1 MAEESKLPAKMVP
14 EKLPVSQVLDEAV
27 LEPSEPRLKLA
38 LQATGGGVWD
48 WDFTTGKAW
57 WSDEMYDLSG
67 VERGSPI
74 ELEVSLARVHDEDRQ
89 LVHQAM
95 SRAIAE
101 RTGFQTEVRICHPVL
116 GERWVVS
123 VGRPVRDR
131 AGQVTRLVGI
141 TLDVTARRHVEDALR
156 ASNERLELLAAVGES
171 LLRAEDPQVII
182 EQVCRKVMSHLDC
195 EFFFNYMVAV
205 PGRRL
210 YLTASAGVS
219 AETAAEIQNLDF
231 GVAVCG
237 CVAQDGRRIVC
248 ENIQHSDDPRADLVR
263 SWGVQ
268 AYCCHPLVA
277 LGRLIGTLSFGT
289 RMRPSFT
296 KDEISLM
303 KSVADLVAV
312 ALQRLQTEES
322 LRQSEERYRT
332 LFETM
337 TEGFALYEIVA
348 DEQGKAT
355 DFRLLDANSAHEH
368 ITRMK
373 RADILGKCITEI
385 MPVDRFH
392 LIEDY
397 AQVVLTGRPLHK
409 EIYSPQSQRWFEI
422 VAFRNDVT
430 QVAVVFSD
438 VSERKRAEAEREQLI
453 ARLEAQNAELERFT
467 YTVSHDL
474 KSPLITIKGYIG
486 MLAEELAGTAVG
498 SVQDDLLRISR
509 AADTMAGLLE
519 DLLELSRIGRLVNPP
534 EDVHLDELVQETLR
548 IVGAQIESKGIRVE
562 VSRPLPVLYGDRL
575 RLLEVLQNLVENAVK
590 YMGDNTQPWIEIG
603 ARRDDSR
610 TICYVRDNGIGIDP
624 RFHEKIFGLFEQ
636 LDPKAGGT
644 GIGLAIVKRIIEV
657 HGGRIWVESEGAGR
671 GSTFCFTVPGRPVPQ
686 EGKESPPAL

>member
-1 MAEESKLPAKMVP
+1 MAEESKLPTRRVP

-27 LEPSEPRLKLA
+27 LERSEPRLKLA
-38 LQATGGGVWD
+38 LQAAGGGAWD
-48 WDFTTGKAW
+48 WDFTSGKAW
-57 WSDEMYDLSG
+57 WSDEMYDLWG
-67 VERGSPI
+67 VEWGSPV
-74 ELEVSLARVHDEDRQ
+74 ELEPSLARVHQQDRE
-89 LVHQAM
+89 LLRQAL
-95 SRAIAE
+95 SKAIAE
-101 RTGFQTEVRICHPVL
+101 RTGFQAEVRICHPVL
-116 GERWVVS
+116 GERWVAT
-123 VGRPVRDR
+123 VGRPVRDG

-156 ASNERLELLAAVGES
+156 ASNERLELLATVGES

-195 EFFFNYMVAV
+195 EFFFNYTVVV

-219 AETAAEIQNLDF
+219 AETAAEIQHLDF

-237 CVAQDGRRIVC
+237 CVARDGRRIVA
-248 ENIQHSDDPRADLVR
+248 EDIQHSDDPRADLVR

-277 LGRLIGTLSFGT
+277 LGRVIGTLSFGT

-312 ALQRLQTEES
+312 ALQRLQAEES
-322 LRQSEERYRT
+322 LRESEERYRT
-332 LFETM
+332 LFEAM

-355 DFRLLDANSAHEH
+355 DFRLLDANSAHDR
-368 ITRMK
+368 ISRMR
-373 RADILGKCITEI
+373 RADILGKSIREI
-385 MPVDRFH
+385 MPADRFH

-397 AQVVLTGRPLHK
+397 AQVVLTGRPFHT

-422 VAFRNDVT
+422 VAFRSGMT

-438 VSERKRAEAEREQLI
+438 VSQRKQAEAEREQLI

-486 MLAEELAGTAVG
+486 MLSEELAETDIGFVH
-498 SVQDDLLRISR
+498 DDLIRISK
-509 AADTMAGLLE
+509 AADTMGELLE

-534 EDVHLDELVQETLR
+534 EDVPLGELVQESLR
-548 IVGAQIESKGIRVE
+548 VVGANIEAGDIHVDVIE
-562 VSRPLPVLYGDRL
+562 PLPMLYGDRI

-590 YMGDNTQPWIEIG
+590 YMGNAPQPRIEIG
-603 ARRDDSR
+603 TRLQDEE
-610 TICYVRDNGIGIDP
+610 TICYVRDNGIGVEP
-624 RFHEKIFGLFEQ
+624 RFHEKVFGLFEQ

-644 GIGLAIVKRIIEV
+644 GIGLAVVKRIIDV
-657 HGGRIWVESEGAGR
+657 HGGRVWVESEGKGQ
-671 GSTFCFTVPGRPVPQ
+671 GSTFCFAVPKKRVSGS
-686 EGKESPPAL
+686 G